1 MGVEIPQLGDAVA
14 NSNSAKAE
22 TTLDV
27 GDVQRKPAGS
37 HPKGV
42 QTVECF
48 DTLKVVGN
56 MLHKLA
62 MHCALACLN
71 SVSMCLPD
79 SEPDDPQSNAT
90 KTISFNLQQIRVEAM
105 KKTENEEKKDNK
117 DGQQEEKKEV
127 LDLVATKPES
137 AVDKLE
143 TVVVTHCA
151 TSHNTLEEVLTKV
164 TGQSSNLLPLPPTK
178 TARDRPIIQ
187 WLSAASH

>member
-90 KTISFNLQQIRVEAM
+90 KTFSFNLQQIRAEAM
-105 KKTENEEKKDNK
+105 QKTEKEEKKENK
-117 DGQQEEKKEV
+117 DQQQEEKKEV
-127 LDLVATKPES
+127 LHLVATKPES
-137 AVDKLE
+137 AVDRLE
-143 TVVVTHCA
+143 TVVATH
-151 TSHNTLEEVLTKV
+151 
-164 TGQSSNLLPLPPTK
+164 
-178 TARDRPIIQ
+178 
-187 WLSAASH
+187 